1 MNKVKK
7 QPLVEIAE
15 EIISGQELEATVET
29 ATVAAKPAARK
40 KRSSNKFLKGLNVFG
55 LLEKDVMIK
64 VLPFVF
70 FLTFIALVYIANSYY
85 AEKTIR
91 EIDKSTKELK
101 ELRSEYISTK
111 TELMNKSK
119 QSQIA
124 VSVLPMGLKE
134 SRVAPRKILVAASS
148 VNKEQ

>member
-7 QPLVEIAE
+7 QPLIEIPE
-15 EIISGQELEATVET
+15 EIISGEEREITVD
-29 ATVAAKPAARK
+29 AAAPKPLARK
-40 KRSSNKFLKGLNVFG
+40 KKSSNKFLKALNVFG
-55 LLEKDVMIK
+55 LLEKDLMIK

-134 SRVAPRKILVAASS
+134 SRVAPRKIVVANSTG
-148 VNKEQ
+148 NKE

>member
-1 MNKVKK
+1 MNKVIK
-7 QPLVEIAE
+7 QPIVETPE
-15 EIISGQELEATVET
+15 ETISGEEKET
-29 ATVAAKPAARK
+29 TLGTAAPKPVTRK
-40 KRSSNKFLKGLNVFG
+40 KKSSNKFLKALNVFG

-134 SRVAPRKILVAASS
+134 SRVAPRKIVVAASS